1 MTRRKPA
8 PDPLATARRAADDD
22 DADGFLALTAALA
35 PVDLHTLV
43 FRELRDAWPL
53 WILAPRIRGFADADL
68 RLFLRSAVA
77 VAPDHS
83 AVHEL
88 LAECLARAHAGN
100 APLWANH
107 LGHMAYELV
116 GDRNFDAA
124 ITLYAAAITLPCEVD
139 LSLYC
144 NALWVLQHDNTGR
157 PVDPVLN
164 DRFLAACLPW
174 APKNPAIFYNAAC
187 LTYEMG
193 DIDGTLAHL
202 EACLAHGFKNPA
214 QVQREPLFAPLR
226 HSDPRFDALFTAHAA
241 RKKPPRKTTAR
252 KQTTRRS
259 RRDSD

>member
-8 PDPLATARRAADDD
+8 PDPLAAAQRAAADD

-43 FRELRDAWPL
+43 FRKLRDPWPL
-53 WILAPRIRGFADADL
+53 WILMPRIRGFADDDL
-68 RLFLRSAVA
+68 RLFLHSAVA
-77 VAPDHS
+77 VAPDHQ

-88 LAECLARAHAGN
+88 LAECLERARTGN

-116 GDRNFDAA
+116 GGRNFDAA
-124 ITLYAAAITLPCEVD
+124 ITVYTAAITLPCDVD

-157 PVDPVLN
+157 PVDPDLN
-164 DRFLAACLPW
+164 HRFLAACLPW

-193 DIDGTLAHL
+193 DIDGTLDHL
-202 EACLAHGFKNPA
+202 EACLAHGFQDPA
-214 QVQREPLFAPLR
+214 QLQHERLFAPLR
-226 HSDPRFDALFTAHAA
+226 RSDPRFDALFTAHAA

-252 KQTTRRS
+252 KTARRS
-259 RRDSD
+259 HRDDD